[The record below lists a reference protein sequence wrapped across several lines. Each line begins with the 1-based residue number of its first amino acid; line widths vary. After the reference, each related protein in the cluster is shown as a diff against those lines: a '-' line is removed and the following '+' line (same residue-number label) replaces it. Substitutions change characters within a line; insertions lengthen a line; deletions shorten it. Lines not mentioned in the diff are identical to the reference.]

1 MDGGNTMKK
10 VMLILIAVMFMAS
23 TAWAGNIPE
32 FDAVGCDVTNVFA
45 QTNQAQYGQ
54 VIRNNVRAEWSN
66 QFLQCHF
73 SGSCSL

>member
-1 MDGGNTMKK
+1 MKK

-45 QTNQAQYGQ
+45 LTNPAQYGQ
-54 VIRNNVRAEWSN
+54 VVKNNIGPN
-66 QFLQCHF
+66 GPINLLQCHF